1 MNDEQNTN
9 RDQAVRRSGQ
19 IRRALVGT
27 SVAGSLGLAVVLGV
41 GALGT
46 GSTVADGSTT
56 SQSSQTS
63 EQSSTAGSVTLGQGT
78 GSSHASTSGS

>member
-1 MNDEQNTN
+1 MNDEQS
-9 RDQAVRRSGQ
+9 RDRAVRRSRH
-19 IRRALVGT
+19 IRRALVGS
-27 SVAGSLGLAVVLGV
+27 SVAGSLGVAVVLGV

-46 GSTVADGSTT
+46 GTTVADGSSA

-63 EQSSTAGSVTLGQGT
+63 EQSSTAGTVTLGQGT